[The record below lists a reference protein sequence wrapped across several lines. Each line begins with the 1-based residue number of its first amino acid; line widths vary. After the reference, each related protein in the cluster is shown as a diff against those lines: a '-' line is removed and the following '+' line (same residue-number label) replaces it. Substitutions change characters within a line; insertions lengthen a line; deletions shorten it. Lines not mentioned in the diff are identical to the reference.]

1 MNEIARIQEFIE
13 RDYKKG
19 IAEADERDQVHRQW
33 LADTVE
39 QNTCRC
45 SPVARRPP

>member
-39 QNTCRC
+39 QNTKSLLHQTCAQ
-45 SPVARRPP
+45 P